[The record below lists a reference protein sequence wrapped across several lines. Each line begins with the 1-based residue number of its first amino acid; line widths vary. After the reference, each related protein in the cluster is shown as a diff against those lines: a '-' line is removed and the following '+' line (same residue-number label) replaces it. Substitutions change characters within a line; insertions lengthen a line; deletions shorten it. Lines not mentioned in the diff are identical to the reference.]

1 MYQTLYRKWRP
12 KTFSDVVGQDHVT
25 AVLRYEIEK
34 KQTAHAYLFCGSRGT
49 GKTTCAKILAKALN
63 CENPQNG
70 DPCGTCQSC
79 RGIES
84 GNIIDVIEMDAA
96 SNNGVDDIREIRESV
111 DFVPAETKK
120 RVYIID
126 EVHMLSQSAF
136 NALLKTLEEP
146 PEHVVFILAT
156 TELQKIPATILSRC
170 QRFDFRRIDAAVIVE
185 RLKKIAQAEQIQ
197 INDAALYLIARA
209 ANGGMRDAIGM
220 LEVCGAGGLGGELI
234 TEKRAAELIGVSD
247 TDTMEQLLRAVLSS
261 DFEEIF
267 AICDT
272 VFRGALDA
280 EAFWTNFMGFYRD
293 LFVIRMAKHPENY
306 LDLPQSR
313 LAELAELAKP
323 FSKEQ
328 LLAHF
333 SILDDTLA
341 ALQTNRTSKR
351 VAVET
356 GLIKL
361 SDRRLGTDS
370 ASLLSRIAA
379 IEDKLASGIPMAAQS
394 APKASETEAEKPSAA
409 TQTEAPRA
417 QTQQVP
423 KAMAA
428 QTMRKYV
435 NWPEVVAQCGD
446 IPGVA
451 AMLRSCHAF
460 TDEKKRAWK
469 IYVPDRIT
477 MSIIGAPQAMQ
488 HLLGALRAQSEN
500 PALDAQNIEFCT
512 DALPRE
518 ADAFDELTEEKSN
531 AERNDK
537 V

>member
-234 TEKRAAELIGVSD
+234 TVGSDAHAPEHIAYDFATAETILKETGF
-247 TDTMEQLLRAVLSS
+247 RYY
-261 DFEEIF
+261 
-267 AICDT
+267 T
-272 VFRGALDA
+272 VFR
-280 EAFWTNFMGFYRD
+280 ER
-293 LFVIRMAKHPENY
+293 
-306 LDLPQSR
+306 
-313 LAELAELAKP
+313 
-323 FSKEQ
+323 
-328 LLAHF
+328 
-333 SILDDTLA
+333 
-341 ALQTNRTSKR
+341 
-351 VAVET
+351 
-356 GLIKL
+356 
-361 SDRRLGTDS
+361 
-370 ASLLSRIAA
+370 
-379 IEDKLASGIPMAAQS
+379 
-394 APKASETEAEKPSAA
+394 
-409 TQTEAPRA
+409 
-417 QTQQVP
+417 
-423 KAMAA
+423 KAM
-428 QTMRKYV
+428 Q
-435 NWPEVVAQCGD
+435 
-446 IPGVA
+446 
-451 AMLRSCHAF
+451 
-460 TDEKKRAWK
+460 
-469 IYVPDRIT
+469 
-477 MSIIGAPQAMQ
+477 
-488 HLLGALRAQSEN
+488 
-500 PALDAQNIEFCT
+500 
-512 DALPRE
+512 LP
-518 ADAFDELTEEKSN
+518 L
-531 AERNDK
+531 
-537 V
+537 